1 MDLLFAVIIFGAVTA
16 IRVFRTRKNV
26 GDFNENSYTRVI
38 SFLFAL
44 AVVVGTPFLVRIFH
58 VMWDDFILVSIA
70 LVAHPLIER
79 KIDELDDRIRQ
90 RSPSSDQSRTKAKE

>member
-1 MDLLFAVIIFGAVTA
+1 MFFRQTVAMGCLVAGSGFFYATMCDPASIGAL
-16 IRVFRTRKNV
+16 NMH
-26 GDFNENSYTRVI
+26 
-38 SFLFAL
+38 FLFAL
-44 AVVVGTPFLVRIFH
+44 AVVGGTPFLVRIFH